1 MLESKLI
8 ITSIILK
15 YSLITSNANDIIL
28 IFIIIVFLFPRNLIS
43 SIININ
49 FYSLI

>member
-8 ITSIILK
+8 IILIILR
-15 YSLITSNANDIIL
+15 YLFITSNASDIIL
-28 IFIIIVFLFPRNLIS
+28 IFIIIIFSFPRNLIS